1 MGKPK
6 KYYAVARGRKPGIYS
21 AWFGQGGA
29 EEQVRG
35 HAGALFKGF
44 ETLNEARQWLESPSA
59 PARREA
65 HREGTVLASAG
76 SVPLPGQIIVYTDG
90 GCEGNPGPGGYGAV
104 ILDAGGRRE
113 LAGGYQLTT
122 NNRMELMGCIAA
134 LGTLTAPAD
143 VVLHSDSRYV
153 VNGISKGWARKWR
166 ANGWMRTKT
175 EAALNCDLWARLLD
189 LCDEHKVRFLWVHG
203 HAGNEENER
212 CDELATGAAQG
223 SDLQEDHGYVRGLM
237 AVPGCPADRTV

>member
-6 KYYAVARGRKPGIYS
+6 KYYAVAQGRKPGIYG
-21 AWFGQGGA
+21 AWFGPEGA

-44 ETLNEARQWLESPSA
+44 ETLIEARQWLESPTAPTRRAAHRGVTGPASAVSA
-59 PARREA
+59 P
-65 HREGTVLASAG
+65 S
-76 SVPLPGQIIVYTDG
+76 PGQIVIYTDG
-90 GCEGNPGPGGYGAV
+90 GCAGNPGPGGYGAV
-104 ILDAGGRRE
+104 ILDGGGRRE

-122 NNRMELMGCIAA
+122 NNRMELLACIAA
-134 LGTLTAPAD
+134 LAALEAPSDA
-143 VVLHSDSRYV
+143 VLHSDSRYV

-189 LCDEHKVRFLWVHG
+189 LCDEHKVCFLWVHG

-212 CDELATGAAQG
+212 CDQLATIAAQG
-223 SDLQEDHGYVRGLM
+223 PDLQEDHGYVRGLRESH
-237 AVPGCPADRTV
+237 GRPAQ